1 MQNKLIVFP
10 EPPPGN
16 RGHRAIH
23 NRPPSLTALI
33 GREQEV
39 QVVCALLRRP
49 EARLLTLV
57 GTGGVGKTCLG
68 LAVAQALLDDFA
80 DGACF
85 VPLAPVSDP
94 ARVLAAIAQA
104 LDLWEVG
111 DLPLEEQVRAAL
123 SDRHL
128 LLLLDNFEHLLEAA
142 PQLLVLLA
150 PCPRLSML
158 VTSRAALH
166 LSGEQEFT
174 VPPLALPDLAQLP
187 EPQALAQL
195 AAVRLFVLR
204 AQAVQPAFELT
215 AANAHTIA
223 EICVRLDGL
232 PLALELAAARSK
244 LLPPQALLK
253 RLEHRLSVLT
263 GGARNLPTRQQ
274 ALRNT
279 LQWSYDLLSQQEQRL
294 FRWLAIFVG
303 GCTLEAAE
311 VVCQVGQGDSTQAF
325 RVLDGI
331 ASLLDKSLLQQMA
344 HEGEEPRLVMLE
356 TIREFALEQLHQQ
369 GEEEAARRAHAY
381 YYLRLC
387 ETAELHL
394 LDPDQLLWF
403 ARLEQD
409 LDNLRTILQAATS
422 GGAEEV
428 ELALRLAGALRLFWT
443 GQGHLREGRDV
454 LERLLADT
462 RAIAAPMRLK
472 ALNALGV
479 ILWSQSDAHRL
490 AQVADEALA
499 LAREQGDRVPLTIA
513 MIQRGTAMMLGRGD
527 YAVVQA
533 CLEEA
538 LTEACALGDLFTLV
552 SALMSLGR
560 LAEYQH
566 DAQRAVPWFEEGVAL
581 CRAVGEK
588 VLMATVLILFAQA
601 ELSLGHAAHSQ
612 TLLEE
617 SLGIY
622 REIGNTPAIALI
634 FNMLGRLALQ
644 QGELDKAEA
653 FLTDSDRLACEVGD
667 QHNLALRSRL
677 LLAGLAALQGDYAT
691 ARLRYEEGLATA
703 LELGHMNLTA
713 SGLKGLGCV
722 AAAQGLHAWAA
733 VLWGTAEPLRESRS
747 VAIAPGFYERMVVVV
762 RSQLGEPAFAQA
774 KAQGRSLTAAQA
786 LAWREAFTPQVPQPP
801 QPAQTAPGSF
811 PAAPTHPATSPAG
824 LTPREN
830 EVLRLLA
837 TGLTSAQIA
846 EQLIISVLTVNGH
859 IRSIYSKLGVTSR
872 SAATRYAIEHKLV

>member
-1 MQNKLIVFP
+1 MQDKLIVFP

-23 NRPPSLTALI
+23 NLPPSLTPLI

-39 QVVCALLRRP
+39 QAACALLRRP
-49 EARLLTLV
+49 EVRLLTLV
-57 GTGGVGKTCLG
+57 GTGGVGKTRLG
-68 LAVAQALLDDFA
+68 LAVAQALLDDFV
-80 DGACF
+80 DGASF
-85 VPLAPVSDP
+85 VSLAPVSDP

-104 LDLWEVG
+104 LDLWDVG
-111 DLPLEEQVRAAL
+111 DLTLEEQVRAAL

-150 PCPRLSML
+150 SCPRLSML

-166 LSGEQEFT
+166 LSGEQEFP

-215 AANAHTIA
+215 AANARTIA
-223 EICVRLDGL
+223 DICVRLDGL
-232 PLALELAAARSK
+232 PLAIELAAARSK
-244 LLPPQALLK
+244 LLPPQALL
-253 RLEHRLSVLT
+253 HRLSHRLDVLT
-263 GGARNLPTRQQ
+263 GGARDLPMRQQ

-279 LQWSYDLLSQQEQRL
+279 LQWSYDLLTEPEQRL

-311 VVCQVGQGDSTQAF
+311 VVCQQDSTQAF
-325 RVLDGI
+325 HVLDGI
-331 ASLLDKSLLQQMA
+331 ASLLDKSLLQQTA
-344 HEGEEPRLVMLE
+344 HEGAEPRLVMLE
-356 TIREFALEQLHQQ
+356 TIREFGLEQLHQQ
-369 GEEEAARRAHAY
+369 GELEAARRAHAR
-381 YYLRLC
+381 YYLRLV
-387 ETAELHL
+387 ETAEPHL
-394 LDPDQLLWF
+394 LGPDQLRWF

-409 LDNLRTILQAATS
+409 LDNLRAILQAGMS

-428 ELALRLAGALRLFWT
+428 ELALRLAGALRLFWNV
-443 GQGHLREGRDV
+443 QGYLREGRDV
-454 LERLLADT
+454 LERLLADP

-472 ALNALGV
+472 ALNTLGV
-479 ILWSQSDAHRL
+479 ILWSQSNPHRL

-499 LAREQGDRVPLTIA
+499 LAREQGDRVPLTSA
-513 MIQRGTAMMLGRGD
+513 MIQRATAMMLGRGD
-527 YAVVQA
+527 YAAAQA

-538 LTEACALGDLFTLV
+538 LTEARVLGDFYTLV

-566 DAQRAVPWFEEGVAL
+566 DAQQAIPWFEEGVAL

-588 VLMATVLILFAQA
+588 VLMATVQILFAQA
-601 ELSLGHAAHSQ
+601 ELSLGHAARAQ
-612 TLLEE
+612 PLLEE
-617 SLGIY
+617 ARSIYQELGSI
-622 REIGNTPAIALI
+622 PAIALI

-644 QGELDKAEA
+644 QGELDKAEE
-653 FLTDSDRLACEVGD
+653 FLTESDRLAREVGD

-703 LELGHMNLTA
+703 LALGHTSLIA

-722 AAAQGLHAWAA
+722 AAAQGLHTWAA

-747 VAIAPGFYERMVVVV
+747 VAIAPVFYDRMMAVA
-762 RSQLGEPAFAQA
+762 RSQLGEPAFEEA
-774 KAQGRSLTAAQA
+774 KAQGRALTAAQA
-786 LAWREAFTPQVPQPP
+786 LASRETLTPQVPQSP
-801 QPAQTAPGSF
+801 QPAQAAPGSF
-811 PAAPTHPATSPAG
+811 PVAPTHAATSPAG
-824 LTPREN
+824 LTLRES

-837 TGLTSAQIA
+837 TGLTSSQIA

>member
-1 MQNKLIVFP
+1 MQHNIIVFP

-16 RGHRAIH
+16 REHRAIQ
-23 NRPPSLTALI
+23 NLPPSLTPLI
-33 GREQEV
+33 GREREV
-39 QVVCALLRRP
+39 EAACALLRRP
-49 EARLLTLV
+49 DVRLLTLV
-57 GTGGVGKTCLG
+57 GTGGVGKTRLG

-80 DGACF
+80 DGVSF
-85 VPLAPVSDP
+85 VSLATVSDP

-104 LDLWEVG
+104 LSLWDVG

-123 SDRHL
+123 SERHL

-150 PCPRLSML
+150 SCPRLSML

-166 LSGEQEFT
+166 LSGEQEFP

-187 EPQALAQL
+187 EAQALAQL

-204 AQAVQPAFELT
+204 AQAIQPTFELT
-215 AANAHTIA
+215 EANARTIA
-223 EICVRLDGL
+223 DICVRLDGL

-244 LLPPQALLK
+244 LLPPQALL
-253 RLEHRLSVLT
+253 HRLSHRLDVLT
-263 GGARNLPTRQQ
+263 GGARDLPMRQQ

-279 LQWSYDLLSQQEQRL
+279 LQWSYDLLTEPEQRL
-294 FRWLAIFVG
+294 FRWLSIFVG

-311 VVCQVGQGDSTQAF
+311 VVCQQDNTQTF
-325 RVLDGI
+325 HVLDGI
-331 ASLLDKSLLQQMA
+331 ASLLDKSLLQQTA
-344 HEGEEPRLVMLE
+344 HEGAEPRLVMLE
-356 TIREFALEQLHQQ
+356 TIREFGLEQLHQL
-369 GEEEAARRAHAY
+369 GELEAAHRAHAR
-381 YYLRLC
+381 YYLQLV
-387 ETAELHL
+387 ETAEPHL
-394 LDPDQLLWF
+394 LGPDQLLWF

-409 LDNLRTILQAATS
+409 LDNLRAILQAGMS

-428 ELALRLAGALRLFWT
+428 ELALRLAGALRLFWNV
-443 GQGHLREGRDV
+443 QGYLREGRDV
-454 LERLLADT
+454 LERLLADP

-472 ALNALGV
+472 ALNTLGV
-479 ILWSQSDAHRL
+479 ILWSQSNPHRL

-499 LAREQGDRVPLTIA
+499 LAREQGERVPLTSA
-513 MIQRGTAMMLGRGD
+513 MIQRATAMMLGRGD
-527 YAVVQA
+527 YAAAQA

-538 LTEACALGDLFTLV
+538 LGEARALGDFYTLV

-560 LAEYQH
+560 LAEYQQ
-566 DAQRAVPWFEEGVAL
+566 DAQQAIPWFEEGVAL

-588 VLMATVLILFAQA
+588 VLMATVQILFAQA
-601 ELSLGHAAHSQ
+601 ELSLGHAARAQ
-612 TLLEE
+612 PLLEE

-622 REIGNTPAIALI
+622 QELGSIPAIALI
-634 FNMLGRLALQ
+634 FNMLGRLAIQ
-644 QGELDKAEA
+644 QGELRQAEA
-653 FLTDSDRLACEVGD
+653 FLTDSDRLARQVGD

-677 LLAGLAALQGDYAT
+677 LLAGLAALQGDYET

-703 LELGHMNLTA
+703 LKLGHMSLVA

-722 AAAQGLHAWAA
+722 AAAQGLHTWAA

-747 VAIAPGFYERMVVVV
+747 VAIAPVFYDRMMAVA
-762 RSQLGEPAFAQA
+762 RSQLGEPAFEEA
-774 KAQGRSLTAAQA
+774 KAQGRALTAAQA
-786 LAWREAFTPQVPQPP
+786 LASHETLTPQVPQSP
-801 QPAQTAPGSF
+801 QPAQAAPGSF
-811 PAAPTHPATSPAG
+811 PVAPTPAATPAG
-824 LTPREN
+824 LTLRES

>member
-1 MQNKLIVFP
+1 MQDKLIVFP

-23 NRPPSLTALI
+23 NLPPLLTPLI

-39 QVVCALLRRP
+39 EAACALLRRP
-49 EARLLTLV
+49 EVRLLTLV
-57 GTGGVGKTCLG
+57 GTGGVGKTRLG
-68 LAVAQALLDDFA
+68 LAVAQVLLDDFA
-80 DGACF
+80 DGVSF
-85 VPLAPVSDP
+85 VSLAPVSDP

-104 LDLWEVG
+104 LDLWDVG
-111 DLPLEEQVRAAL
+111 DLPLEEQVQAAL

-150 PCPRLSML
+150 SCPRLSML

-166 LSGEQEFT
+166 LSGEQEFP

-187 EPQALAQL
+187 EPQVLAQL

-204 AQAVQPAFELT
+204 TQAIQPAFHVT
-215 AANAHTIA
+215 PANSRAIA
-223 EICVRLDGL
+223 EICMQLDGL
-232 PLALELAAARSK
+232 PLAIELAAARSK

-263 GGARNLPTRQQ
+263 GGARDLPARQQ

-279 LQWSYDLLSQQEQRL
+279 LQWSYDLLTEPEQRL

-311 VVCQVGQGDSTQAF
+311 VVCQQDSTQTF
-325 RVLDGI
+325 HVLDGI
-331 ASLLDKSLLQQMA
+331 ASLLDKSLLQQTA
-344 HEGEEPRLVMLE
+344 HEGEEPRLLMLE
-356 TIREFALEQLHQQ
+356 TIREFGLEQLHQQ
-369 GEEEAARRAHAY
+369 GELEAARWAHAR
-381 YYLRLC
+381 YYLRLV
-387 ETAELHL
+387 ETAEPHL
-394 LDPDQLLWF
+394 LGPDQLLWL

-409 LDNLRTILQAATS
+409 LDNLRAILQAGMS

-428 ELALRLAGALRLFWT
+428 ELALRLAGALRLFWI
-443 GQGHLREGRDV
+443 GRGYPREGRSV

-462 RAIAAPMRLK
+462 QAIAAPIRLK
-472 ALNALGV
+472 ALNTLGV
-479 ILWSQSDAHRL
+479 ILWALPAAHRL

-499 LAREQGDRVPLTIA
+499 LARAQGDRVPLTIA
-513 MIQRGTAMMLGRGD
+513 MIHRATAMMLDRGD
-527 YAVVQA
+527 YAAAQA

-538 LTEACALGDLFTLV
+538 LSEARVLGDLFTLV

-560 LAEYQH
+560 LAEYQQA
-566 DAQRAVPWFEEGVAL
+566 AQRAIPWFEEGVAL

-588 VLMATVLILFAQA
+588 VLMGTVLILFAQA
-601 ELSLGHAAHSQ
+601 ELSLGHAARAQ

-617 SLGIY
+617 GLSIY
-622 REIGNTPAIALI
+622 RELGNTPAIALI
-634 FNMLGRLALQ
+634 FNMLGRLAIQ

-653 FLTDSDRLACEVGD
+653 FLTDSDRLACEVGV
-667 QHNLALRSRL
+667 QHNVAVRSRL

-703 LELGHMNLTA
+703 LALGHMSLIA

-722 AAAQGLHAWAA
+722 AAAQGLYAWAA

-774 KAQGRSLTAAQA
+774 KAQGRALTAAQA
-786 LAWREAFTPQVPQPP
+786 LASREAFTPQVPQPT
-801 QPAQTAPGSF
+801 QAAPGSF
-811 PAAPTHPATSPAG
+811 PTAPTHPATSPAG
-824 LTPREN
+824 LTPREH
-830 EVLRLLA
+830 EVLCLLA
-837 TGLTSAQIA
+837 TGLTSSQIA

-872 SAATRYAIEHKLV
+872 SAATRYAIEHQLV

>member
-1 MQNKLIVFP
+1 MQHNIIVFP

-16 RGHRAIH
+16 REHRAIQ
-23 NRPPSLTALI
+23 NLPPSLTPLI

-39 QVVCALLRRP
+39 EAACALLRRP
-49 EARLLTLV
+49 DVRLLTLV
-57 GTGGVGKTCLG
+57 GTGGVGKTRLG

-80 DGACF
+80 DGVSF
-85 VPLAPVSDP
+85 VSLATVSDP

-104 LDLWEVG
+104 LSLWDVG

-123 SDRHL
+123 SERHL

-150 PCPRLSML
+150 SCPRLSML

-166 LSGEQEFT
+166 LSGEQEFP

-187 EPQALAQL
+187 EPQALLQRAS
-195 AAVRLFVLR
+195 VRLFVLR

-244 LLPPQALLK
+244 LLPPQALL
-253 RLEHRLSVLT
+253 HRLSHRLDVLT
-263 GGARNLPTRQQ
+263 GGARDLPMRQQ

-279 LQWSYDLLSQQEQRL
+279 LQWSYDLLTEPEQRL
-294 FRWLAIFVG
+294 FRWLSIFVG

-311 VVCQVGQGDSTQAF
+311 VVCQQDSTQTF
-325 RVLDGI
+325 HVLDGI
-331 ASLLDKSLLQQMA
+331 ASLLDKSLLQQTA
-344 HEGEEPRLVMLE
+344 HEGAEPRLVMLE
-356 TIREFALEQLHQQ
+356 TIREFGLEQLHQL
-369 GEEEAARRAHAY
+369 GELEAAHRAHAR
-381 YYLRLC
+381 YYLQLV
-387 ETAELHL
+387 ETAEPHL
-394 LDPDQLLWF
+394 LGPDQLLWF

-409 LDNLRTILQAATS
+409 LDNLRAILQAGMS

-428 ELALRLAGALRLFWT
+428 ELALRLAGALRLFWNV
-443 GQGHLREGRDV
+443 QGYLREGRDV

-472 ALNALGV
+472 ALNTLGV
-479 ILWSQSDAHRL
+479 ILWSQSNPHRL

-499 LAREQGDRVPLTIA
+499 LARVQGDRVPLTIA
-513 MIQRGTAMMLGRGD
+513 MIHRATAMMLGRGD
-527 YAVVQA
+527 YTAAQA

-538 LTEACALGDLFTLV
+538 LTEAHALGDFYTLV

-566 DAQRAVPWFEEGVAL
+566 DAQQAIPWFEEGLAL
-581 CRAVGEK
+581 CRAAGAK
-588 VLMATVLILFAQA
+588 VLMATVQILFAQA
-601 ELSLGHAAHSQ
+601 ELSLGHAARAQ
-612 TLLEE
+612 PLLEE
-617 SLGIY
+617 AQSIYQELGSI
-622 REIGNTPAIALI
+622 PAIALI
-634 FNMLGRLALQ
+634 FNMLGRLAIQ
-644 QGELDKAEA
+644 QGELRQAEA
-653 FLTDSDRLACEVGD
+653 FLTDSDRLARQVGD

-677 LLAGLAALQGDYAT
+677 LLAGLAALQGDYET

-703 LELGHMNLTA
+703 LKLGHMSLVA

-722 AAAQGLHAWAA
+722 AAAQALHTWAA

-747 VAIAPGFYERMVVVV
+747 VAIAPVFYDRMMAVA
-762 RSQLGEPAFAQA
+762 RSQLGEPAFEEA
-774 KAQGRSLTAAQA
+774 KAQGRALTAAQA
-786 LAWREAFTPQVPQPP
+786 LASHETLTPQVPQSP
-801 QPAQTAPGSF
+801 QPAQAAPGSF
-811 PAAPTHPATSPAG
+811 PVAPTPAATPAG
-824 LTPREN
+824 LTLRES

>member
-1 MQNKLIVFP
+1 MQHNIIVFP

-16 RGHRAIH
+16 REHRAIH
-23 NRPPSLTALI
+23 NLPPSLTPLI

-39 QVVCALLRRP
+39 EAACALLRRP
-49 EARLLTLV
+49 DVRLLTLV
-57 GTGGVGKTCLG
+57 GTGGVGKTRLG
-68 LAVAQALLDDFA
+68 LAVAQVLLDDFA
-80 DGACF
+80 DGVSF
-85 VPLAPVSDP
+85 VPLATVSDP

-104 LDLWEVG
+104 LGLWEVG
-111 DLPLEEQVRAAL
+111 DLPLEEQVRAVL

-150 PCPRLSML
+150 SCPRLSML

-166 LSGEQEFT
+166 LSGEQEFP

-215 AANAHTIA
+215 EANAHTIA
-223 EICVRLDGL
+223 DICVRLDGL
-232 PLALELAAARSK
+232 PLAIELAAARSK

-253 RLEHRLSVLT
+253 RLKHRLSVLT
-263 GGARNLPTRQQ
+263 GGARDLPARQQ

-279 LQWSYDLLSQQEQRL
+279 LQWSYSLLSQEEQHL
-294 FRWLAIFVG
+294 FRWLAIFAG

-311 VVCQVGQGDSTQAF
+311 VVCQQDSNQAF
-325 RVLDGI
+325 RVLEGV
-331 ASLLDKSLLQQMA
+331 ASLLDKSLLQQTV
-344 HEGEEPRLVMLE
+344 HDGEEPRLVMLE
-356 TIREFALEQLHQQ
+356 TIREFGLEQLHRQ
-369 GEEEAARRAHAY
+369 GELEAARRTHAG
-381 YYLRLC
+381 YYLRLS
-387 ETAELHL
+387 ETAEPHL
-394 LDPDQLLWF
+394 LGPDQLLWL

-409 LDNLRTILQAATS
+409 LDNLRAILQAGMS

-428 ELALRLAGALRLFWT
+428 ELALGLAGALRLFWV
-443 GQGHLREGRDV
+443 GQGYLREGRDA

-462 RAIAAPMRLK
+462 RAIAAPIRLK
-472 ALNALGV
+472 ALNTLGV
-479 ILWSQSDAHRL
+479 ILWTQSHAHRL

-499 LAREQGDRVPLTIA
+499 LAREQGDHVALTIA

-527 YAVVQA
+527 YTAAQA

-538 LTEACALGDLFTLV
+538 LTEARALGDHFILV

-566 DAQRAVPWFEEGVAL
+566 AAQRAVPWFEEGVAL
-581 CRAVGEK
+581 CRAGGERG
-588 VLMATVLILFAQA
+588 LMATVQILFAQT
-601 ELSLGHAAHSQ
+601 ELSLGHAVRAQ

-617 SLGIY
+617 ARSIY
-622 REIGNTPAIALI
+622 QEFGNIPAIALI
-634 FNMLGRLALQ
+634 FNMLGRVALQ
-644 QGELDKAEA
+644 QGELDKAEE
-653 FLTDSDRLACEVGD
+653 FLTASDRLACEVGD

-703 LELGHMNLTA
+703 LKLGHMSLVA

-722 AAAQGLHAWAA
+722 AAAQGLHTWAA

-747 VAIAPGFYERMVVVV
+747 VAIAPVFYDRMMAVA
-762 RSQLGEPAFAQA
+762 RSQLGEPAFEEA
-774 KAQGRSLTAAQA
+774 KAQGRALTAAQA
-786 LAWREAFTPQVPQPP
+786 LASHETLTPRVPQSP
-801 QPAQTAPGSF
+801 QPAQAAPGSF
-811 PAAPTHPATSPAG
+811 PVAPTPAATPAG
-824 LTPREN
+824 LTTREN

>member
-1 MQNKLIVFP
+1 MQDNLIVFP

-16 RGHRAIH
+16 REHRAIH
-23 NRPPSLTALI
+23 NLPPSFTPLI
-33 GREQEV
+33 GREPEV
-39 QVVCALLRRP
+39 EAACALLRRP
-49 EARLLTLV
+49 EVRLLTLV
-57 GTGGVGKTCLG
+57 GTGGVGKTRLG
-68 LAVAQALLDDFA
+68 LAVAQVLLDDFA
-80 DGACF
+80 DGVSF
-85 VPLAPVSDP
+85 VPLATVSDP
-94 ARVLAAIAQA
+94 ARVLTAIAKA
-104 LDLWEVG
+104 LGLWEVG
-111 DLPLEEQVRAAL
+111 DLPLEDQVRVVL

-150 PCPRLSML
+150 SCPRLSML

-166 LSGEQEFT
+166 LSGEQEFP

-215 AANAHTIA
+215 EANARTIA

-232 PLALELAAARSK
+232 PLAIELAAARSK

-253 RLEHRLSVLT
+253 RLKHRLSVLT
-263 GGARNLPTRQQ
+263 GGARDLPARQQ

-279 LQWSYDLLSQQEQRL
+279 LQWSYSLLSQEEQHL

-311 VVCQVGQGDSTQAF
+311 VVCQQDNNQSS
-325 RVLDGI
+325 RVLEGV
-331 ASLLDKSLLQQMA
+331 ASLLDKSLLQQTA
-344 HEGEEPRLVMLE
+344 REGEEPRLLMLE
-356 TIREFALEQLHQQ
+356 TIREFGLEQLHQQ
-369 GEEEAARRAHAY
+369 GELEAARRAHAR
-381 YYLRLC
+381 YYLALV
-387 ETAELHL
+387 ETAESHL
-394 LDPDQLLWF
+394 LGPDQLLWL

-409 LDNLRTILQAATS
+409 LDNLRAILQAATP

-428 ELALRLAGALRLFWT
+428 ELALRLAGALRLFWI
-443 GQGHLREGRDV
+443 GHGHLREGRDV

-479 ILWSQSDAHRL
+479 ILWGQSDARGL

-513 MIQRGTAMMLGRGD
+513 MTQRATAMMLGRGD
-527 YAVVQA
+527 YTAAQA
-533 CLEEA
+533 CLQEA
-538 LTEACALGDLFTLV
+538 LSEARALGDLFTLV

-560 LAEYQH
+560 LAEYQRA
-566 DAQRAVPWFEEGVAL
+566 AQQAIPWFEEGVAL

-588 VLMATVLILFAQA
+588 VLMATVLMLFAQA
-601 ELSLGHAAHSQ
+601 ELSLGHAVRAQ
-612 TLLEE
+612 PLLEE
-617 SLGIY
+617 ALSIGRELGNI
-622 REIGNTPAIALI
+622 PAIALI
-634 FNMLGRLALQ
+634 FNMLGRLTLQ
-644 QGELDKAEA
+644 QGELRQAEA
-653 FLTDSDRLACEVGD
+653 FLTDSDRLAREVGD
-667 QHNLALRSRL
+667 QHNLALRSHL
-677 LLAGLAALQGDYAT
+677 LLAGLAALGGDYAT
-691 ARLRYEEGLATA
+691 ARRRYEEGLATA
-703 LELGHMNLTA
+703 LALGHTNLIA

-722 AAAQGLHAWAA
+722 AAAQGLYTWAA

-747 VAIAPGFYERMVVVV
+747 AAIAPGFYERMVVVV
-762 RSQLGEPAFAQA
+762 RSQLGEPAFEEA

-801 QPAQTAPGSF
+801 QPTQATPDSF
-811 PAAPTHPATSPAG
+811 SVAPTHLAISPAG

>member
-1 MQNKLIVFP
+1 V
-10 EPPPGN
+10 
-16 RGHRAIH
+16 
-23 NRPPSLTALI
+23 
-33 GREQEV
+33 
-39 QVVCALLRRP
+39 
-49 EARLLTLV
+49 RLLTLV
-57 GTGGVGKTCLG
+57 GTGGVGKTRLG

-80 DGACF
+80 DGVSF
-85 VPLAPVSDP
+85 VSLATVSDP
-94 ARVLAAIAQA
+94 ARVLAAIAKA
-104 LDLWEVG
+104 LGLWEVG

-150 PCPRLSML
+150 SCPRLSML

-166 LSGEQEFT
+166 LSGEQEFP
-174 VPPLALPDLAQLP
+174 VPPLSLPDLAQLP

-215 AANAHTIA
+215 EANAHTIA
-223 EICVRLDGL
+223 DICVRLDGL
-232 PLALELAAARSK
+232 PLAIELAAARSK

-263 GGARNLPTRQQ
+263 GGARDLPARQQ

-279 LQWSYDLLSQQEQRL
+279 LQWSYDLLSQEEQHL
-294 FRWLAIFVG
+294 FRWLAVFVG

-311 VVCQVGQGDSTQAF
+311 VVCQQDSNQTYH
-325 RVLDGI
+325 VLEGV
-331 ASLLDKSLLQQMA
+331 ASLLDKSLLQQTA

-356 TIREFALEQLHQQ
+356 TIREFGLEQLQQQ
-369 GEEEAARRAHAY
+369 GELEAARRAHAR
-381 YYLRLC
+381 YYLRLS
-387 ETAELHL
+387 ETAEPHL
-394 LDPDQLLWF
+394 LGPDQLLWL

-409 LDNLRTILQAATS
+409 LDNLRAILQAGMS

-428 ELALRLAGALRLFWT
+428 ELALRLGGALRLLWISH
-443 GQGHLREGRDV
+443 GHLREGRDV

-479 ILWSQSDAHRL
+479 ILWAQSDAHRL

-513 MIQRGTAMMLGRGD
+513 MIQRATAMMLGRGD
-527 YAVVQA
+527 YTAAQA

-538 LTEACALGDLFTLV
+538 LSEARALGDLFTLV

-560 LAEYQH
+560 LAEYQQA
-566 DAQRAVPWFEEGVAL
+566 AQQAIPWFEEGVAL

-588 VLMATVLILFAQA
+588 VLMATVQILFAQA
-601 ELSLGHAAHSQ
+601 ELSMGHAARAQ

-617 SLGIY
+617 SLGIG
-622 REIGNTPAIALI
+622 RELGNIPAIALI

-644 QGELDKAEA
+644 QGELRQAEE
-653 FLTDSDRLACEVGD
+653 FLTDSDRLAREVGD

-703 LELGHMNLTA
+703 LALGHTNLIA

-722 AAAQGLHAWAA
+722 AAAQGLHTWAA

-762 RSQLGEPAFAQA
+762 RRQLGEPAFEEA

-786 LAWREAFTPQVPQPP
+786 LASREAFTPQVPQPP

-811 PAAPTHPATSPAG
+811 PAAPTHPATSPAE
-824 LTPREN
+824 LTTREN

>member
-1 MQNKLIVFP
+1 MQDNIIVFP

-23 NRPPSLTALI
+23 NHPPSLTALI

-39 QVVCALLRRP
+39 QAVCALLRRP

-80 DGACF
+80 DGVSF

-94 ARVLAAIAQA
+94 ARVLAAIAKA
-104 LDLWEVG
+104 LGLWEVG
-111 DLPLEEQVRAAL
+111 DLPLEDQVRAVL

-142 PQLLVLLA
+142 PQLLLLLA
-150 PCPRLSML
+150 SCPRLSML

-166 LSGEQEFT
+166 LSGEQEFP
-174 VPPLALPDLAQLP
+174 VPPLALPDLAHLP
-187 EPQALAQL
+187 EPQALLQL

-204 AQAVQPAFELT
+204 AQAVQPAFQLT
-215 AANAHTIA
+215 AANARTIA

-232 PLALELAAARSK
+232 PLAIELAAARSK

-279 LQWSYDLLSQQEQRL
+279 LQWSYSLLSQEEQHL

-311 VVCQVGQGDSTQAF
+311 VVCQQDSNQAF
-325 RVLDGI
+325 RVLEGV
-331 ASLLDKSLLQQMA
+331 ASLLDKSMVQQTA

-356 TIREFALEQLHQQ
+356 TIREFGLEQLQQ
-369 GEEEAARRAHAY
+369 LGELEAARRAHAR
-381 YYLRLC
+381 YYLQLV
-387 ETAELHL
+387 ETAEPHL

-409 LDNLRTILQAATS
+409 LDNLRTILQAAAS

-428 ELALRLAGALRLFWT
+428 ELALRLAGALRLFWV
-443 GQGHLREGRDV
+443 GQGYMREGRDA

-462 RAIAAPMRLK
+462 RAIAAPIRLK
-472 ALNALGV
+472 ALITLGV
-479 ILWSQSDAHRL
+479 ILWTQSNAHRL

-499 LAREQGDRVPLTIA
+499 LARVQGDHVALTSA
-513 MIQRGTAMMLGRGD
+513 MIQRGTAMMLDRGD
-527 YAVVQA
+527 YTAVQA
-533 CLEEA
+533 YLEEA
-538 LTEACALGDLFTLV
+538 LTEARALGDHFILA
-552 SALMSLGR
+552 SALISLGR
-560 LAEYQH
+560 LAEYQR
-566 DAQRAVPWFEEGVAL
+566 DAQRAVPWFEEGLAL
-581 CRAVGEK
+581 CRAAGEK
-588 VLMATVLILFAQA
+588 MLLASVLMMFAQT
-601 ELSLGHAAHSQ
+601 ELSLGHAARSQ

-617 SLGIY
+617 SLSIY
-622 REIGNTPAIALI
+622 REIGNIPAIALI
-634 FNMLGRLALQ
+634 FNMLGRVALQ

-703 LELGHMNLTA
+703 LKLGHMSLVA

-722 AAAQGLHAWAA
+722 AAAQGLHTWAA

-747 VAIAPGFYERMVVVV
+747 VAIAPVFYDRMMAVA
-762 RSQLGEPAFAQA
+762 RSQLGEPALAQA
-774 KAQGRSLTAAQA
+774 KAQGRALTAAQA
-786 LAWREAFTPQVPQPP
+786 LASHETLTPQVPQSP
-801 QPAQTAPGSF
+801 QPAQAAPGSF
-811 PAAPTHPATSPAG
+811 PVAPTPAATSPAG
-824 LTPREN
+824 LTLRES